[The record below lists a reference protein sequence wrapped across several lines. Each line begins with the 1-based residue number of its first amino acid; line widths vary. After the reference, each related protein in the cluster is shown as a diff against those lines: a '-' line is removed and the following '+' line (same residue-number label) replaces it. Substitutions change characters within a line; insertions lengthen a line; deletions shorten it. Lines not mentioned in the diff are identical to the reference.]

1 MQEQDILDDLGAI
14 AKEAGSLA
22 PTRRS
27 GNKATAAIIS
37 NGTASSAS
45 SGSINV
51 SFEKDALHYNWDII
65 SVGDRIRIQM
75 TPNTAPIQ
83 ASVSALSAAEVTIS
97 TSSGR
102 TVKVPVVDLKAG
114 KVLLIV
120 SGYDYEE

>member
-1 MQEQDILDDLGAI
+1 MDDLGAI

-37 NGTASSAS
+37 NGTAASTS

-51 SFEKDALHYNWDII
+51 SFEKGTLHYNWDII
-65 SVGDRIRIQM
+65 SVGDKIRIQM

-83 ASVSALSAAEVTIS
+83 ASVTALSATEVTIS

-114 KVLLIV
+114 KVLLIL
-120 SGYDYEE
+120 SGHDHEE